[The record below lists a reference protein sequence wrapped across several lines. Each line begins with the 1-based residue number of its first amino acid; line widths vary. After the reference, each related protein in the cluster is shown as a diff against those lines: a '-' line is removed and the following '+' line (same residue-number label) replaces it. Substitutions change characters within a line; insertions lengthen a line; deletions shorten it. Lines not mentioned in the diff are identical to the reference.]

1 MPRLLLLNNAF
12 LFLCCSIFLGTGVSL
27 VFFHLPLEPQLTVD
41 NYYVVLI
48 EPVENATVFFT
59 YVTVLMLIA
68 ALIMLGS
75 EWLSGLKWPP
85 IIVLLS
91 VITATVMAYTLLFPI
106 NEELE
111 AGVTD
116 NVRLATLLAQWADY
130 NRLRVTLWFLQWA
143 AMMFYFYAL
152 ARQARADR

>member
-27 VFFHLPLEPQLTVD
+27 VFFHLPLEPQLNVD

-91 VITATVMAYTLLFPI
+91 VITATVMAYTMLFPI

-111 AGVTD
+111 AGITD
-116 NVRLATLLAQWADY
+116 NVRLATLLAQWADF
-130 NRLRVTLWFLQWA
+130 NRLRVSLWLLQWL
-143 AMMFYFYAL
+143 AMMYYFYAL
-152 ARQARADR
+152 ARRARADR